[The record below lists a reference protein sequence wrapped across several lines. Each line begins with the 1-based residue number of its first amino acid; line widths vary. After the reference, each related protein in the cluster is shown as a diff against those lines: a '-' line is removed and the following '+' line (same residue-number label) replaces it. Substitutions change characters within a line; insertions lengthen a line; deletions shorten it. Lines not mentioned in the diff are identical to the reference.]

1 MFSDASHGASLASY
15 LVPLGVVAVIIVL
28 RNSRPRKLKIERLW
42 VTPAIYLILMASA
55 LAEAPP
61 PLTPISIA
69 ILVGAFAVGAA
80 IGWQRARFTQIH
92 IHPETH
98 DLTSRSSPIGIL
110 FIFAILVVR
119 YAARDLLAGNAKL
132 LHLPIVAI
140 TDGFLLLAIGM
151 LTTQRLEVW
160 QRASRMLAEAKG
172 AAPSPPPPQSIVS

>member
-61 PLTPISIA
+61 PLTPVSIA
-69 ILVGAFAVGAA
+69 ILVGAFAIGAA

-172 AAPSPPPPQSIVS
+172 AAPGPPPPQSIVS

>member
-1 MFSDASHGASLASY
+1 MFPDASHGASLATY
-15 LVPLGVVAVIIVL
+15 LVPLGIAALVIVL
-28 RNSRPRKLKIERLW
+28 RNSRPRQLKIERLW
-42 VTPAIYLILMASA
+42 VLPALYVILAASA

-61 PLTPISIA
+61 PPTPLSIA
-69 ILVGAFAVGAA
+69 ILVGSVAVGAA

-98 DLTSRSSPIGIL
+98 ELSSRSSPIGIL

-119 YAARDLLAGNAKL
+119 FAARDLLAGNARL
-132 LHLPIVAI
+132 LHLPLVAI
-140 TDGFLLLAIGM
+140 TDGFLLLAIAM

-172 AAPSPPPPQSIVS
+172 AAPGPPPPQSIVS

>member
-69 ILVGAFAVGAA
+69 ILIGAFAIGAA

-172 AAPSPPPPQSIVS
+172 AAPGPPPPQSIVS

>member
-28 RNSRPRKLKIERLW
+28 RNSRPRRLKIERLW
-42 VTPAIYLILMASA
+42 VLPAVYVILAAGA
-55 LAEAPP
+55 LLEAPP
-61 PLTPISIA
+61 PPTILSVL
-69 ILVGAFAVGAA
+69 ILVGAVAIGAA

-98 DLTSRSSPIGIL
+98 DLTSRASPIGIL

-119 YAARDLLAGNAKL
+119 FAARDLLAGNARL

-140 TDGFLLLAIGM
+140 TDGFLLLAIAM
-151 LTTQRLEVW
+151 LATQRLEIW
-160 QRASRMLAEAKG
+160 QRASRMLAEAQG
-172 AAPSPPPPQSIVS
+172 AGPGPPPPQSIVS

>member
-1 MFSDASHGASLASY
+1 MLSDVPQSASLARY
-15 LVPLGVVAVIIVL
+15 LVPLGIAAVIIVA

-69 ILVGAFAVGAA
+69 ILVGAFAIGAA
-80 IGWQRARFTQIH
+80 VGWQRARFTQIH

-110 FIFAILVVR
+110 FIFAIVVVK
-119 YAARDLLAGNAKL
+119 YAANTLLKGNAEL
-132 LHLPIVAI
+132 LHLPIAAI
-140 TDGFLLLAIGM
+140 SDGFLLLAIGM
-151 LTTQRLEVW
+151 LTSQRLEVW
-160 QRASRMLAEAKG
+160 QRASRMLAEARG
-172 AAPSPPPPQSIVS
+172 AAPGPPPPESIVS

>member
-69 ILVGAFAVGAA
+69 ILVGAFAIGAA

-172 AAPSPPPPQSIVS
+172 AAPGPPPPQSIVS